1 MPCLL
6 QSGRKC
12 REKEEEA
19 EAQQDATRKKNEDK
33 ENKKKVKTGQ
43 KTQQRKTKLA
53 SSTPPKKGSQSPTAA
68 QRNVGIKNGVTECP
82 GNEKADDAPCLYC
95 AEYFSQS
102 KGGES
107 WIQCSMCACSGHE
120 SCAGTS
126 SETSFMCELCGNK

>member
-43 KTQQRKTKLA
+43 KTQQRKTHTQRKTKLA
-53 SSTPPKKGSQSPTAA
+53 SSTPPKKGSQSPTPA

-82 GNEKADDAPCLYC
+82 GNERADDAP
-95 AEYFSQS
+95 
-102 KGGES
+102 
-107 WIQCSMCACSGHE
+107 
-120 SCAGTS
+120 
-126 SETSFMCELCGNK
+126 